1 MHSRR
6 KIQILAMTAIF
17 SLAACEKGSLSGPRS
32 LEYYGEHLTEA
43 DAVIAKCND
52 QEKKELSTMSTTQR
66 LAWMDTAEGIN
77 CRNAAK
83 ARANHDYA
91 KYQRKMREAADKYK

>member
-1 MHSRR
+1 
-6 KIQILAMTAIF
+6 
-17 SLAACEKGSLSGPRS
+17 
-32 LEYYGEHLTEA
+32 
-43 DAVIAKCND
+43 
-52 QEKKELSTMSTTQR
+52 MSTTQR